1 MGPGIILSLRPQKG
15 AARRRRIAL
24 ACACLAAAAS
34 VPAHAGPV
42 IASAYTQASII
53 DLSSIIRVD
62 DMVFGQIVQPSAPG
76 TIVLT
81 PVGVATCTATGGLVR
96 TGLCKAAHF
105 SVRGRQGKKIM
116 IKEQSGGTILLTGPG
131 GATMTVTDLTIGV
144 VDLSNRQG
152 AGGWNFGSWDVN
164 SPSGIAEFWIGG
176 TLGVATSQEPGT
188 YVGTLDMRIQAN

>member
-81 PVGVATCTATGGLVR
+81 PAGAATCTVTGGLVR

-105 SVRGRQGKKIM
+105 SVSGRRGKRIM
-116 IKEQSGGTILLTGPG
+116 MREEDGGTIVLAGPA
-131 GATMTVTDLTIGV
+131 GATMTVTDLTIDV
-144 VDLSNRQG
+144 LELSNRQG
-152 AGGWNFGSWDVN
+152 AGGWNFGSWNVD
-164 SPSGIAEFWIGG
+164 SASGIADFWVGG
-176 TLGVATSQEPGT
+176 TLHVGTSQEPGT
-188 YVGTLDMRIQAN
+188 YVGTLDLRIQAN